1 MKIVKSMIKKLKRK
15 AVLSIG
21 GQKFLSIQ
29 LDITNNCNL
38 NCVHCYHLNN
48 SNDGSLDLGNWIEI
62 LDEYQKLLDLLGLK
76 PSIAISGGEPL
87 TCTFLFDLIREIRQR
102 WPLAM
107 IVVLTNG
114 TLLNLEIIQA
124 FKYNDVSIQ
133 VSLDGADSSSHDK
146 VRGNGTFEKSTD
158 NIRLAV
164 KEGLMV
170 YILTVLSKRTSKD
183 IELLFDLA
191 KELNVV
197 ALNFTRLV
205 PQGKAYEL
213 IKSTQDKSLRGLQL
227 RDAYKKILECS
238 KQTKIATNTNKPLYV
253 LIDKSLGDNNLFGF
267 QGLVVDYLGNL
278 KVSSRSD
285 YVLGSIKKSGLENL
299 FLKSTIIILNL

>member
-1 MKIVKSMIKKLKRK
+1 MFLVYKFFFSKETYFNFNRIYLI
-15 AVLSIG
+15 SIIIG
-21 GQKFLSIQ
+21 AFLIPT
-29 LDITNNCNL
+29 I
-38 NCVHCYHLNN
+38 H
-48 SNDGSLDLGNWIEI
+48 
-62 LDEYQKLLDLLGLK
+62 
-76 PSIAISGGEPL
+76 
-87 TCTFLFDLIREIRQR
+87 
-102 WPLAM
+102 
-107 IVVLTNG
+107 
-114 TLLNLEIIQA
+114 
-124 FKYNDVSIQ
+124 VSIQ

-183 IELLFDLA
+183 IELLFGLA

-299 FLKSTIIILNL
+299 FLKSPIMKQIRKGKIDVCGQCQHYCKCGGDRNMSYSCCGSFFKVDPGCWFVNEIKIKRETI